1 MTARLRLNQVA
12 ADLPWLAL
20 GLAACCALAYWGTLA
35 ALAMLAAAV
44 VFAGAL
50 VYLARPY
57 WYLWLV
63 LLAVLVFPYN
73 PLTRE
78 LTVGGQEANG
88 MTPWAFRLGPMP
100 LADLLII
107 SLFLR
112 VVLGVVLEK
121 RFRVFRFDTAVL
133 VFVLA
138 FLPAAVI
145 GMLGRDALHTW
156 RYWLFGIRPVFLLT
170 ATYLACSRFVKRDS
184 LRGPASL
191 VTLLLIGLAGATLLS
206 IGQALTG
213 SIAQRAGGAML
224 LVSQAPMFATVITI
238 AVALLATPGVR
249 PGVKVLVFLQAMLTV
264 GALLIGTR
272 RAALLLTPVAGLVT
286 LLYLPRRRRGR
297 AVLWALALLVAMLVV
312 TFVGVSV
319 SGQAGQL
326 WLAFMTGG
334 NGGQI
339 EGVSDR
345 ILEFWNTT
353 SNLTRYGG
361 WVFGLGIGRRWE
373 RIHAVSY
380 HSHQGENW
388 FGLYHVPFERQL
400 FECGLVGLGVVFLYM
415 GMVFAYTWR
424 VRGGNGASPT
434 ALLAYNLAAGCV
446 GGFLVSM
453 TQIGSLPNTAVFTG
467 ALLGA
472 LDALTSW
479 VWPAASAPDQTRPP
493 TEEACAPP

>member
-1 MTARLRLNQVA
+1 MTVRLRLNQAV
-12 ADLPWLAL
+12 ADLPWFVL
-20 GLAACCALAYWGTLA
+20 GLGACCALAYWGTSA
-35 ALAMLAAAV
+35 ALGLLVALI
-44 VFAGAL
+44 VFAGVL
-50 VYLARPY
+50 VYLTRPY
-57 WYLWLV
+57 WYLCLM

-78 LTVGGQEANG
+78 LAAGGQEASG
-88 MTPWAFRLGPMP
+88 MTPWAFRLGPLP
-100 LADLLII
+100 LADLLVI

-112 VVLGVVLEK
+112 VVLGILLQG
-121 RFRVFRFDTAVL
+121 RFRVMRFDLPVL

-138 FLPAAVI
+138 FVPAAVI
-145 GMLGRDALHTW
+145 GMLHRDAIHTW
-156 RYWLFGIRPVFLLT
+156 RYWLFGLRPVFLLA
-170 ATYLACSRFVKRDS
+170 ATYLACSRFPKRDS
-184 LRGPASL
+184 LTGPVSL
-191 VTLLLIGLAGATLLS
+191 VTILLVALAGATLFS

-213 SIAQRAGGAML
+213 TIAQRAGGAML
-224 LVSQAPMFATVITI
+224 LVSQAPMFATVIAI

-249 PGVKVLVFLQAMLTV
+249 PWVKVIVFLQAMLTV

-286 LLYLPRRRRGR
+286 LLYLPRQRRAR
-297 AVLWALALLVAMLVV
+297 AVFWALALLVVMIGV
-312 TFVGVSV
+312 TLIGVKV
-319 SGQAGQL
+319 SGRVGQA

-334 NGGQI
+334 DSGRI

-345 ILEFWNTT
+345 ILELWNTT

-380 HSHQGENW
+380 HSHQGDNW

-400 FECGLVGLGVVFLYM
+400 FECGLVGLAVVFLYM
-415 GMVFAYTWR
+415 GLVFSYTWR
-424 VRGGNGASPT
+424 ARGGNGAGPA

-472 LDALTSW
+472 LEGLTAF
-479 VWPAASAPDQTRPP
+479 VWPAAAMRVPESPSGG
-493 TEEACAPP
+493 EAS